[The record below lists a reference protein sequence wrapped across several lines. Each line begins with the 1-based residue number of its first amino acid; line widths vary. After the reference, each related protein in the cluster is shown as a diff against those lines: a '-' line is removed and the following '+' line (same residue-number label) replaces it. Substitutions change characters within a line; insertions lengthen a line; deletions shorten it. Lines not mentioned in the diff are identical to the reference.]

1 MMAVCLGE
9 GVNLNNNSTN
19 GFIAGSRAVALG
31 ATFAL
36 SGGCVL
42 DPISIITDPIM
53 YAAGPDP
60 DTYAAQYQA
69 ELNTELKNTFLAQ
82 YRGET
87 CAQITAFWPERM
99 AAVAKDPSSWGGPA
113 ATEAV
118 QQVAREKNC
127 PLPDS
132 SVTSTAAPAAASA
145 AAPAP
150 VERDPASFAALIA
163 HPGAAW
169 GPVSP
174 SGGAQTSLAQWVAR
188 ERPSTYQGRSCE
200 YLQQALAYSRAMEA
214 NTLPEAQAWGAYR
227 RVAVRQVLDS
237 RDCPE
242 WSSNGIGR
250 TGAGI
255 SPMDPIKAAR
265 LNMPTQGTSV
275 EVIKPGGNAER
286 AGLQFADVVVA
297 VGTTLVNDDI
307 DFLVA
312 IGAMPTGSTAQLK
325 VWRRGSFTYV
335 PLVVGPPLPSPAS
348 TTAKAKA
355 VQPAA
360 AARLLDMQLAPLSPD
375 YAKAVGLSEAKGA
388 WVVETSKGGQAER
401 AGLKA
406 LDVILEVSGQDVTS
420 PADFAEVAAKT
431 RKGYGAAVV
440 VWRAQARK
448 ELKVVLNDGSL
459 Q

>member
-1 MMAVCLGE
+1 M
-9 GVNLNNNSTN
+9 NNNSTN

-53 YAAGPDP
+53 YAAAPDP

-87 CAQITAFWPERM
+87 CAQITAFWTERM
-99 AAVAKDPSSWGGPA
+99 ASVAQDPSRWGGPP

-118 QQVAREKNC
+118 QQVVREKNC

-132 SVTSTAAPAAASA
+132 SVTTTAAPAAAGA
-145 AAPAP
+145 PAPAP

-163 HPGAAW
+163 NPGAAW
-169 GPVSP
+169 GPVSHT
-174 SGGAQTSLAQWVAR
+174 GGAQSSLAQWVAQ
-188 ERPSTYQGRSCE
+188 ETPAAYQGRSCD
-200 YLQQALAYSRAMEA
+200 YLGQALAVSRAMEA
-214 NTLPEAQAWGAYR
+214 NSMPEAQAWGAYK
-227 RVAVRQVLDS
+227 RVAVRQVLDQ
-237 RDCPE
+237 RDCPV
-242 WSSNGIGR
+242 WNASGIGR
-250 TGAGI
+250 IGVAT
-255 SPMDPIKAAR
+255 SPMDPIKARR
-265 LNMPTQGTSV
+265 LNMPLQGTSV
-275 EVIKPGGNAER
+275 EIVKPGGNGER

-297 VGTTLVNDDI
+297 VGTTPTNDQV

-312 IGAMPTGSTAQLK
+312 IGAMPTGSTAQFK
-325 VWRRGSFTYV
+325 VWRRGSLIDV
-335 PLVVGPPLPSPAS
+335 PVVIGPPLPSPATS
-348 TTAKAKA
+348 TAEAKPAK
-355 VQPAA
+355 PATPGK
-360 AARLLDMQLAPLSPD
+360 LLDMQLAPVNPH
-375 YAKAVGLSEAKGA
+375 YAAAVGLSETKGA
-388 WVVETSKGGQAER
+388 WIVETSKGGQAER
-401 AGLKA
+401 AGLRP
-406 LDVILEVSGQDVTS
+406 LDVILEVSGQDVIS
-420 PADFAEVAAKT
+420 PEDFATVAAKT
-431 RKGYGAAVV
+431 RKGYGATVV